1 MIGYVNRV
9 IDHSLVDGPGNRT
22 AIFFQG
28 CQFNCRYCH
37 NPETLHR
44 CVGCGRCEA
53 VCPVGALHL
62 ENGKMH
68 WNAALC
74 CGCDACIKACP
85 NTSSPKITEYT
96 PEALAEKVKANMP
109 FIRGITCSG
118 GECTMQAEFMA
129 ALFALTKPMGLSNL
143 IDSNGTMDFAQN
155 QWLLENAD
163 GVMLDIKCFDEEQ
176 HKMLTGQSNRMVLQ
190 NAVWLAE
197 RGLLPE
203 VRTVIVPGLLP
214 NEDTVDR
221 VSRLLAP
228 YQKAAP
234 IRYKIIAYRPM
245 GVRSEYSHYPTPTK
259 AELAALKAAAEQNGM
274 KTVVTV

>member
-28 CQFNCRYCH
+28 CGFNCRYCH

-44 CVGCGRCEA
+44 CISCGQCES

-62 ENGKMH
+62 AGGKMQ

-74 CGCDACIKACP
+74 CGCDACIKTCP
-85 NTSSPKITEYT
+85 HTSSPKITEYT
-96 PEALAEKVKANMP
+96 PEALLEKIKKNLP

-118 GECTMQAEFMA
+118 GECTLQAEFMA
-129 ALFALTKPMGLSNL
+129 ALFALTKPLGLSNL
-143 IDSNGTMDFAQN
+143 IDSNGTLDFAQN
-155 QWLLENAD
+155 QWLLKDAD

-176 HKMLTGQSNRMVLQ
+176 HKMLTGQSNKLVLQ
-190 NAVWLAE
+190 NAVWLAQ

-203 VRTVIVPGLLP
+203 VRTVIVPALLP
-214 NEDTVDR
+214 NEDTVTR
-221 VSRLLAP
+221 VSQLLAP
-228 YQKAAP
+228 YQEIAP

-245 GVRSEYSHYPTPTK
+245 GVREEYSHYATPTR
-259 AELAALKAAAEQNGM
+259 ADLAALKAIAAQNGM
-274 KTVVTV
+274 KTIVTV

>member
-96 PEALAEKVKANMP
+96 PEALAEKVQANMP